1 MEKTSFGAKASR
13 SSADAPQ
20 IKIGSPRSFRSQLGI
35 EQIKIKMQNQMM
47 PKQHRF
53 NQSSL
58 KWRHKVGIKL
68 SFLRMKPISQNDQ
81 KYKIGFDFFLLSS
94 FSLKEKQIHQFVLK
108 QLKEA
113 TRFHQMKGLRA
124 VVLWLAVLDR
134 PDLGN

>member
-1 MEKTSFGAKASR
+1 MI
-13 SSADAPQ
+13 P
-20 IKIGSPRSFRSQLGI
+20 
-35 EQIKIKMQNQMM
+35 N
-47 PKQHRF
+47 QHRF

-94 FSLKEKQIHQFVLK
+94 FSLKEKQIHQFVLE

-113 TRFHQMKGLRA
+113 TRFHQMKGLRV
-124 VVLWLAVLDR
+124 VVLWLAVLAHDQEV
-134 PDLGN
+134 LGSSPVAVRLNLLKRN